1 MLRYLPEVAFQRDSL
16 GGAVESLDRRILK
29 LISDGES
36 YDEAAS
42 ILHMTRS
49 SIDAA
54 MARVRLSLNALTDEH
69 AVALA
74 IRSGL
79 ID

>member
-1 MLRYLPEVAFQRDSL
+1 MLRYLPEATFQRDTMD
-16 GGAVESLDRRILK
+16 GVVESADKRVLK

-42 ILHMTRS
+42 ILHLSRS
-49 SIDAA
+49 SIDDA
-54 MARVRLSLNALTDEH
+54 MARVRRSLNALTDEH